1 MCGFRNAWAV
11 LIRQLFDAVKLISVY
26 HIEKNSIISVIKI
39 SGILSYDE
47 WSKIPTYPEKQKKP
61 SQRGFIEKPK
71 KRYVNLS
78 KIKNLYL
85 NITLRAVVVGRLLFI
100 PYWAILATKKLRSE
114 VS

>member
-47 WSKIPTYPEKQKKP
+47 WSKIP
-61 SQRGFIEKPK
+61 PK
-71 KRYVNLS
+71 SDKLS
-78 KIKNLYL
+78 KYERNW
-85 NITLRAVVVGRLLFI
+85 FI
-100 PYWAILATKKLRSE
+100 VDTGDPSHFKSVISFKFRDGKIY
-114 VS
+114 